1 MRPVGLECYASEVTC
16 RCRRTETRFVTRS
29 TPEPRRQDRRR
40 TGRGSDNDF
49 RPESRGSSTQGP
61 GKGVSDPDDCV
72 EGTRLPAATSP
83 SCVVMYEIEGLSVA
97 SIASLLGIT
106 AINQPIPGLLV
117 AQVADSGRMIYLHP
131 EIVVS
136 NDDIAQS
143 WVLQDGPAR
152 LESPCS
158 SCRSVRSGC
167 GRQRRPTSVGRWP
180 FWSMAA
186 SSLRRSSGLRSA
198 IRL

>member
-131 EIVVS
+131 EIVG
-136 NDDIAQS
+136 IPKTRPYH
-143 WVLQDGPAR
+143 WTVLRTFPHPKLTWFSVLTRTGSC
-152 LESPCS
+152 E
-158 SCRSVRSGC
+158 SCRFDWSWPIAAR
-167 GRQRRPTSVGRWP
+167 GRQSPAARREMRKC
-180 FWSMAA
+180 
-186 SSLRRSSGLRSA
+186 LRGT
-198 IRL
+198 